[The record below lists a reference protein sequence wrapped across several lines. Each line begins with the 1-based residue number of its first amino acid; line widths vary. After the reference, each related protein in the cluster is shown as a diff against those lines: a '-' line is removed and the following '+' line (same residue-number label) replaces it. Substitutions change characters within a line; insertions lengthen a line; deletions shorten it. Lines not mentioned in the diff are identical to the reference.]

1 VVGLTKS
8 LAQRFAADRVRV
20 NVVCPGPIDTPML
33 PGFIGRSDDKDQMAE
48 NQKKLM
54 AAVPLGRIGRPEEV
68 AHAVLWLASDDASV
82 SGLPADVRRH
92 PFDLLE
98 SLAA

>member
-1 VVGLTKS
+1 M
-8 LAQRFAADRVRV
+8 RV

-33 PGFIGRSDDKDQMAE
+33 PGFIGRSDDKQQMAE
-48 NQKKLM
+48 KQKKLM
-54 AAVPLGRIGRPEEV
+54 AAVPLGRIGRPDEV
-68 AHAVLWLASDDASV
+68 AHAVLWLASDDASGRKPPG
-82 SGLPADVRRH
+82 SVRRH